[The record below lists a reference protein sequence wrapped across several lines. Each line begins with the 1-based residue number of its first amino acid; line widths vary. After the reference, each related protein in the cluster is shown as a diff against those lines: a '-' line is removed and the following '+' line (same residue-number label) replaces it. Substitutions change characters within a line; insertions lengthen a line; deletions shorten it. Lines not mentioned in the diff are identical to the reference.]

1 MEPLID
7 AIVTELKNSQ
17 SYLQQEKI
25 STIYLGGG
33 TPSLLNGEQINR
45 IFETV
50 YAHYSVEADAEIT
63 LEANPDDL
71 SEQKIEMLRQTPI
84 NRLSIGIQSLND
96 DELKLMNRRHSAQ
109 NAIDAVL
116 KAHNAGFHNITA
128 DLIFGIPGQTE
139 SSWRYSLQTLLEL
152 PIAHLSAYNLTYE
165 EGTPF
170 TIKVAKNTL
179 TPLDEQTNIQ
189 LFELLIESAENEG
202 FKQYEISNF
211 AHPGFESRHNSSYW
225 SGANYLGIGP
235 SAHSYNGHSR
245 RWNVANNAGY
255 IASIKMGVPVYES
268 ENIDI
273 NIRYNE
279 FIITRLRTL
288 RGFNFSEFKRLF
300 GEDMANFFLVN
311 AKKYLQ
317 SGTLTMDENQVKL
330 TRKGIFISD
339 AIMRDLL
346 FV

>member
-33 TPSLLNGEQINR
+33 TPSLLNRDQINR
-45 IFETV
+45 IFETIHT
-50 YAHYSVEADAEIT
+50 YYTIESDAEIT

-71 SEQKIEMLRQTPI
+71 SDEKIEMLRHTPI
-84 NRLSIGIQSLND
+84 NRFSIGIQSLND
-96 DELKLMNRRHSAQ
+96 DELQLMNRRHTAQ

-116 KAHNAGFHNITA
+116 KVHNAGYHNITA

-179 TPLDEQTNIQ
+179 TPLDEQANIQ
-189 LFELLIESAENEG
+189 LFEILIESAENAG

-211 AHPGFESRHNSSYW
+211 ARPGFESRHNSSYW
-225 SGANYLGIGP
+225 SGANYLGVGP
-235 SAHSYNGHSR
+235 SAHSYNGQSR
-245 RWNVANNAGY
+245 RWNVADNANY
-255 IASIKMGVPVYES
+255 IASIKRGEPVYES
-268 ENIDI
+268 EIIDT
-273 NIRYNE
+273 NTRYNE

-288 RGFNFSEFKRLF
+288 RGLNLDELKEMF
-300 GEDMANFFLVN
+300 GQNLSTYFFTN
-311 AKKYLQ
+311 AKKFLQ
-317 SGTLTMDENQVKL
+317 SGTLTIDNNRIKL
-330 TRKGIFISD
+330 THKGIFISD
-339 AIMRDLL
+339 SIMRDLL

>member
-1 MEPLID
+1 
-7 AIVTELKNSQ
+7 
-17 SYLQQEKI
+17 
-25 STIYLGGG
+25 LGGG
-33 TPSLLNGEQINR
+33 TPSLLNGDQIKR

-50 YAHYSVEADAEIT
+50 HSYYTVETDAEIT

-71 SEQKIEMLRQTPI
+71 SEQKIEMLQQTPI

-96 DELKLMNRRHSAQ
+96 DELKLMNRRHTAQ

-116 KAHNAGFHNITA
+116 KVHNAGYHNITA

-170 TIKVAKNTL
+170 TINVAKNTL
-179 TPLDEQTNIQ
+179 TPLDEQANIQ
-189 LFELLIESAENEG
+189 LFEILIESAEYEG

-211 AHPGFESRHNSSYW
+211 ARPGFESRHNSSYW

-245 RWNVANNAGY
+245 RWNVADNANY
-255 IASIKMGVPVYES
+255 IASIKRGEPVYES
-268 ENIDI
+268 EIIDT
-273 NIRYNE
+273 NTRYNE

-288 RGFNFSEFKRLF
+288 RGLHLDELKELF
-300 GEDMANFFLVN
+300 GQNLTAYFLTN

-317 SGTLTMDENQVKL
+317 SGTLTMDNSRVKL
-330 TRKGIFISD
+330 THKGIFISD
-339 AIMRDLL
+339 SIMRDLL